1 MGSEKLKM
9 ENKNELLC
17 AYSALLLSDGGKDV
31 TADNI
36 NAVCAAAGASVP
48 AYYAQLFEKVNEMRP
63 VSEII
68 KDAAKVV
75 PLLLLVP
82 PLPLLLAA
90 LHLLLLLKKRVRRRT
105 MVVWLVVASS
115 MMVVTTT
122 KCN

>member
-36 NAVCAAAGASVP
+36 NAVCKAAGASVP

-63 VSEII
+63 VSKII
-68 KDAAKVV
+68 KDAAKAGGA
-75 PLLLLVP
+75 P
-82 PLPLLLAA
+82 AA
-90 LHLLLLLKKRVRRRT
+90 AGAAAPAAAAKEESEDDDDDGG
-105 MVVWLVVASS
+105 MAGG
-115 MMVVTTT
+115 
-122 KCN
+122 